1 MLGEKI
7 GEESGKI
14 TVQRVLPIEGQGP
27 PRIEASFEGMGTIL
41 GENHTNL
48 GTYITTL
55 RPDGTLFG
63 EGQGVVMTEN
73 GEAATWKGRG
83 VGRFTGQGTAVSWR
97 GALYFQTA
105 SQQLS
110 RLNSIAVIFE
120 FDIDAEGNT
129 SNTLF
134 EWK

>member
-14 TVQRVLPIEGQGP
+14 TVQRVLPIEGQEP
-27 PRIEASFEGMGTIL
+27 PRMEISFEGMGTIL
-41 GENHTNL
+41 GENHMNL
-48 GTYITTL
+48 GTYISTL

-63 EGQGVVMTEN
+63 EGQGVVMTEK

-83 VGRFTGQGTAVSWR
+83 VGKFTGQGTAVNWR

-105 SQQLS
+105 SQKLS
-110 RLNSIAVIFE
+110 GLNSVAVIFE
-120 FDIDAEGNT
+120 FDVDADRNT
-129 SNTLF
+129 SATFF
-134 EWK
+134 EWR

>member
-14 TVQRVLPIEGQGP
+14 TVQRVLPVEGQGP
-27 PRIEASFEGMGTIL
+27 PRVEISFEGMGTIL
-41 GENHTNL
+41 GEHHKNL
-48 GTYITTL
+48 GTYISSL

-83 VGRFTGQGTAVSWR
+83 VGQFTGQGSAVSWR
-97 GALYFQTA
+97 GALYFQTV

-110 RLNSIAVIFE
+110 RLNSIATIFE
-120 FDIDAEGNT
+120 FDVDADGNINAT
-129 SNTLF
+129 FF
-134 EWK
+134 EWR

>member
-7 GEESGKI
+7 GEESGRI
-14 TVQRVLPIEGQGP
+14 TVQRVLPIEGQEP
-27 PRIEASFEGMGTIL
+27 PRVEASFEGMGTIL

-48 GTYITTL
+48 GTYISTL

-63 EGQGVVMTEN
+63 EGQGFVMTEN
-73 GEAATWKGRG
+73 GEVATWKGRG

-110 RLNSIAVIFE
+110 SLNSIATLFE
-120 FDIDAEGNT
+120 FDVDADGNISAT
-129 SNTLF
+129 FF